1 MMECGFVAGGGRWKS
16 GRTGRLWKDKKK
28 AVRKRVA
35 VNAKVA
41 FAFGGG
47 SELGTAYSSV
57 FKDAGYEVC
66 SIDNFEAPTC
76 DHSLCL
82 PPGAPPRSQVSFA
95 SRMISESF
103 KDPRPFDVM
112 FNTTIGFTAEGL
124 GSDELF
130 DSVDFMIHT
139 NVDASLVT
147 AKLAC
152 QFIKPGG
159 LLFFLGSV
167 AAFAQTHTIGY
178 SIAKA
183 ALHQIVRT
191 VALSVGTDL
200 PEGVRVIGIVPVV
213 LDTTIHRNMN
223 NGKAEPDWTPP
234 SIITSK
240 LLSWAE
246 GDSEVPENGS
256 LVAVTSA
263 DVQINAEKTARQHL
277 FRYIETP
284 SFIQTRLL

>member
-1 MMECGFVAGGGRWKS
+1 MECGFVGGGGLWKS
-16 GRTGRLWKDKKK
+16 GRTGSLWKDKKNP
-28 AVRKRVA
+28 ARIRVA
-35 VNAKVA
+35 MNAKVA

-47 SELGTAYSSV
+47 SELGSAYSAV
-57 FKDAGYEVC
+57 FKEAGYEV
-66 SIDNFEAPTC
+66 
-76 DHSLCL
+76 
-82 PPGAPPRSQVSFA
+82 SFA
-95 SRMISESF
+95 NRMISESF

-130 DSVDFMIHT
+130 ESVDFMMHT

-167 AAFAQTHTIGY
+167 AAFSQTHTIGY

-191 VALSVGTDL
+191 VALSVGTEL

-246 GDSEVPENGS
+246 GHSEVPENGS

-263 DVQINAEKTARQHL
+263 DVQINPEKTARQHL